1 MREAVVDQVAHPL
14 EEANSGRR
22 EAAEGLKK
30 ERHYRVPLGDGIDIV
45 GGLRRDVRP
54 SPLDG
59 VKIAVGRYAV
69 SDAAEDLVGSSFVC
83 STKGDARALGTDVQS
98 ESEGSR

>member
-14 EEANSGRR
+14 KEANSGRR
-22 EAAEGLKK
+22 EAAEGLK
-30 ERHYRVPLGDGIDIV
+30 EEGHYRVPLGDGIDIV
-45 GGLRRDVRP
+45 GGLRRDVTLAARW
-54 SPLDG
+54 

-83 STKGDARALGTDVQS
+83 STKGDARALGTNVG
-98 ESEGSR
+98 EGGR

>member
-22 EAAEGLKK
+22 EAAEGLKE

-45 GGLRRDVRP
+45 GGLRRDVTLAARR
-54 SPLDG
+54 
-59 VKIAVGRYAV
+59 VKIAVGRHAV
-69 SDAAEDLVGSSFVC
+69 SDAAEDLVGSSFMC
-83 STKGDARALGTDVQS
+83 STNFYCSLLLRFQS
-98 ESEGSR
+98 VLENIDS